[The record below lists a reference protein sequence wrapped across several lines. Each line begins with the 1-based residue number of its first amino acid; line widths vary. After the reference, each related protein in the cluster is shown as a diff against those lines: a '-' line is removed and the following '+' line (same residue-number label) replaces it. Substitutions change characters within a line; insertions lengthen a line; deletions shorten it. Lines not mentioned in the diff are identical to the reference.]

1 MKIAEVSRRYDISA
15 DTPRYY
21 ERVGLLRH
29 VPRNALGIRDY
40 DETSCKAVEFLKCMR
55 SAGVSIEALI
65 EYMDLFDEGDQTAP
79 ARKAALLIC
88 RRASTALTINLALRN
103 GDSRSR
109 EGNASLDEQDF
120 DLGRCRFFS

>member
-1 MKIAEVSRRYDISA
+1 MKIAEVSKRYDISA

-29 VPRNALGIRDY
+29 VPRNASGIRDY

-79 ARKAALLIC
+79 AERPCSKSSASWFASALLIC
-88 RRASTALTINLALRN
+88 RRASTALTIKSCITKR
-103 GDSRSR
+103 
-109 EGNASLDEQDF
+109 
-120 DLGRCRFFS
+120 